1 VHPNS
6 RALDQ
11 WFSKTVVSEKLLT
24 CYYAGEHVNAN
35 AHSQGADRVGNT
47 DLPLPRRVQLAV
59 VAHIRHTYT
68 EYDKILKSKTVSWRE
83 ARTIVEPVSLAKLK
97 EWRDE
102 IGEASHEL
110 EETFR
115 EVIVLD
121 DDEEEDISDVETPKT
136 GTREPSMEFISSRAT
151 ARDLQP
157 ETIDLTNEGASYAMR
172 APRRTVYLPA
182 LPHPSFPS
190 ISSHHHASFH
200 RDNVRASRVESRRA
214 EPEFYEIAHPRP
226 ADL

>member
-1 VHPNS
+1 
-6 RALDQ
+6 
-11 WFSKTVVSEKLLT
+11 
-24 CYYAGEHVNAN
+24 
-35 AHSQGADRVGNT
+35 
-47 DLPLPRRVQLAV
+47 
-59 VAHIRHTYT
+59 
-68 EYDKILKSKTVSWRE
+68 
-83 ARTIVEPVSLAKLK
+83 VEPVSLAKLK

-136 GTREPSMEFISSRAT
+136 GTRGPSMEFISSRAT

-200 RDNVRASRVESRRA
+200 RDDVRASRVESRRA